1 VPLPD
6 LPLPLPVLLP
16 EGQEGVYYLPW
27 VPGHVATTTFEG
39 YTGTNISAD
48 E

>member
-1 VPLPD
+1 
-6 LPLPLPVLLP
+6 VLLP

-27 VPGHVATTTFEG
+27 TPAPAATTTFEG
-39 YTGTNISAD
+39 DVGRNISAD